1 MLERILSGGQTGV
14 DRGALDAALDAG
26 FPCGGWCPRGRR
38 AEDGRIPD
46 RYPLRETSSS
56 RYIVR
61 TGRNVEDSDG
71 TLVLAWGAPS
81 GGTLATVDRAR
92 ELEKPC
98 LVLDMAELDDDT
110 AASRTCAWIAQEA
123 IASLNVA
130 GPRASG
136 RADAYERTRGAI
148 GLVLGGGPT
157 RRPA

>member
-14 DRGALDAALDAG
+14 DRGALDAALDTG

-61 TGRNVEDSDG
+61 TRRNVDKSDA
-71 TLVLAWGAPS
+71 TLVLAWGEPS
-81 GGTLATVDRAR
+81 GGTLATVDAAGR
-92 ELEKPC
+92 LGKSC
-98 LVLDMAELDDDT
+98 LVLDISRLDDHA
-110 AASRTCAWIAQEA
+110 AASRACAWIDAEGVA
-123 IASLNVA
+123 ALNVA

-136 RADAYERTRGAI
+136 QPDAYDRARGVI
-148 GLVLGGGPT
+148 GLVLEAALT
-157 RRPA
+157 RR

>member
-26 FPCGGWCPRGRR
+26 VPCGGWCPRGRR
-38 AEDGRIPD
+38 AEDGPIPL
-46 RYPLRETSSS
+46 RYPLRETSST

-61 TGRNVEDSDG
+61 TRRNVRESDG
-71 TLVLAWGAPS
+71 TLVLCWGEPS
-81 GGTLATVDRAR
+81 GGTLATVDSAAS
-92 ELEKPC
+92 LGKPR
-98 LVLDMAELDDDT
+98 LVLDMAALDDGT
-110 AASRTCAWIAQEA
+110 AASKARAWIAEEG

-136 RADAYERTRGAI
+136 QSDAYERAREVI
-148 GLVLGGGPT
+148 GLVLEDRPT

>member
-14 DRGALDAALDAG
+14 DRGALDAALDAR

-46 RYPLRETSSS
+46 RYPLRETSSP

-61 TGRNVEDSDG
+61 TGRNVERSDG

-81 GGTLATVDRAR
+81 GGTLAAVDAAGR
-92 ELEKPC
+92 LGKPC
-98 LVLDMAELDDDT
+98 LVLDMSGLDDDA
-110 AASRTCAWIAQEA
+110 AASRARAWIEA
-123 IASLNVA
+123 EGVAALNVA

-136 RADAYERTRGAI
+136 QADAYDRARRVI
-148 GLVLGGGPT
+148 GLVLEARPT
-157 RRPA
+157 PRRA

>member
-38 AEDGRIPD
+38 AEDGPIPR

-56 RYIVR
+56 RYVVR
-61 TGRNVEDSDG
+61 TARNVRESDG
-71 TLVLAWGAPS
+71 TLVLCWGEPS
-81 GGTLATVDRAR
+81 GGTLATVDSAGRHG
-92 ELEKPC
+92 KPC

-110 AASRTCAWIAQEA
+110 AAAEARAWIAGEG

-136 RADAYERTRGAI
+136 RSDAYQRAHGVI
-148 GLVLGGGPT
+148 GLVLEERPT
-157 RRPA
+157 RRRA